1 MIFAKFH
8 PFLHFIQTISVF
20 LTFSHFDLESK
31 GDLIGYLKLLYSR
44 RLYPNLVVVGQK
56 ILYFSSD
63 NNQNRLDHI

>member
-1 MIFAKFH
+1 MYPKFH

-20 LTFSHFDLESK
+20 LPFRRFNLEST

-44 RLYPNLVVVGQK
+44 KLYPNLVVVGQK
-56 ILYFSSD
+56 ILYISSG